1 MRRMTQKQK
10 HKFIF
15 GCGAQG
21 RVVNDIFNA
30 QYPDSIIWF
39 VDENELLLH
48 TTINNTKVI
57 SIDEMFELDKSP
69 LIHLALGH
77 PVVRGNV
84 FNKLNKLGAVLLSA
98 VHPSAVIMP
107 TATVDAGTMI
117 GAGAIINT
125 NVRIGKSC
133 IVNTGAIIEHDTEMA
148 DFSCVSPGAT
158 IGGRVFIGKNT
169 FIASCAVVL
178 ARTQIGENV
187 IVGMGSVVMKDIEDN
202 NIVFGVPAKI
212 QGKVDASFN
221 WNKLF

>member
-1 MRRMTQKQK
+1 MIQEQK

-15 GCGAQG
+15 GSGAQG
-21 RVVNDIFNA
+21 RVVNDILIA
-30 QYPDSIIWF
+30 QYPDSIIHF
-39 VDENELLLH
+39 VDENKTLIH
-48 TTINNTKVI
+48 TTVNNTKVI
-57 SIDEMFELDKSP
+57 SIEEMFELEKSP

-77 PVVRGNV
+77 PIVRENV
-84 FNKLNKLGAVLLSA
+84 FNKINNLGAVLLTA
-98 VHPSAVIMP
+98 IHPSAVIMP
-107 TATVDAGTMI
+107 SATIEAGTMI
-117 GAGAIINT
+117 GAGAIINS

-158 IGGRVFIGKNT
+158 IGGRVTIGRNA

-178 ARTQIGENV
+178 ARTNIGKNV

-202 NIVFGVPAKI
+202 NIVYGVPAKI
-212 QGKVDASFN
+212 QGKVDVSFN

>member
-1 MRRMTQKQK
+1 MIQRQE

-21 RVVNDIFNA
+21 RVVNDILSA
-30 QYPDSIIWF
+30 QYPDSIIFF
-39 VDENELLLH
+39 VDENESLLH
-48 TTINNTKVI
+48 ATVNNTKVI
-57 SIDEMFELDKSP
+57 SIDEMFELDKTP

-84 FNKLNKLGAVLLSA
+84 FKKLSNLGAVLLSA
-98 VHPSAVIMP
+98 IHPSAVIMP

-117 GAGAIINT
+117 GAGAIINS
-125 NVRIGKSC
+125 NARIGKSC
-133 IVNTGAIIEHDTEMA
+133 IVNTGAIIEHDTVME
-148 DFSCVSPGAT
+148 DFSCVSPGST
-158 IGGRVFIGKNT
+158 IGGRVHIGKNT

-178 ARTQIGENV
+178 ARTIIGENV
-187 IVGMGSVVMKDIEDN
+187 IVGMGSVVMKNIEDN
-202 NIVFGVPAKI
+202 NIVYGVPAKF